1 MKREE
6 EEESQR
12 SIGIRSDRYCGSLND
27 APTVKKFR
35 SESEVDFDSPLNLSK
50 GDKSLSLSKKKISH
64 PKKWDK
70 LEFYNRIKTQLKSE
84 GVLNTAHNVLGM
96 VKRVVEL
103 KNFSENVQNVNTR
116 QIVKVMIFFWMAM
129 LIQIKLSKPARKMIF
144 KTLYVLCGTLTV
156 MGAITTSAVLLY
168 KYQSSQK
175 AIKGSKKQQD
185 DRKTYHLKRRI
196 HH

>member
-1 MKREE
+1 
-6 EEESQR
+6 
-12 SIGIRSDRYCGSLND
+12 
-27 APTVKKFR
+27 
-35 SESEVDFDSPLNLSK
+35 
-50 GDKSLSLSKKKISH
+50 
-64 PKKWDK
+64 
-70 LEFYNRIKTQLKSE
+70 
-84 GVLNTAHNVLGM
+84 
-96 VKRVVEL
+96 
-103 KNFSENVQNVNTR
+103 
-116 QIVKVMIFFWMAM
+116 
-129 LIQIKLSKPARKMIF
+129 MIF